1 MVLRVMVLRVM
12 INIIILIM
20 IMIST
25 NSDAPI
31 GETQAAH
38 LLIAT
43 FGGETFNFFGFPGIQ
58 PHNDY
63 PDGSAPEIDLH
74 HTKKRATPH
83 LSPFCTK

>member
-1 MVLRVMVLRVM
+1 M

-58 PHNDY
+58 PRDDH
-63 PDGSAPEIDLH
+63 PDGPAPETDLLCRQYITGSKH
-74 HTKKRATPH
+74 HRNGQHPPVTF
-83 LSPFCTK
+83 L